1 MLCDVSLTTVKYGV
15 KILRILVDA
24 MGGDYAPDA
33 IVNGSID
40 AVKMHDG
47 FDISLIGDRDQ
58 IERIL
63 QSRNF
68 RSPRI
73 EVIHAKEVITNDDV
87 PTRAIRSKKNSSMVV
102 GFNMLKEKKGDVF
115 ISAGSTGAL
124 LTGALFILGRL
135 KGVDRP
141 ALGAVIPTKAGK
153 CLLIDA
159 GLNTTCKPVNYIQ
172 FGVFGSAYMKGLL
185 KKENPRVGLVN
196 MGTEAKK
203 GTEILKQAY
212 TMLKSTN
219 LNFVGNIEGK
229 DIPLGNVDVAVCD
242 GYVGNVMLK
251 FLEGTGSFFSGFLKG
266 MFTKNIFSK
275 ISTLFVMQDM
285 KAFKK
290 MMDPSEDGGAP
301 ILGVDGI
308 VIKSHGN
315 SNDKTIRNVILKAF
329 NLANSSVF
337 DEIRNS
343 VENMEVNI
351 DGEKKR
357 RERKRWNFRYRKLR
371 PRKDFD

>member
-1 MLCDVSLTTVKYGV
+1 MISLK
-15 KILRILVDA
+15 ILVDA
-24 MGGDYAPDA
+24 MGGDNAPDA
-33 IVNGSID
+33 IVNGCID
-40 AVKMHDG
+40 AVKMQEG
-47 FDISLIGDRDQ
+47 FDIALIGDGEQ
-58 IERIL
+58 ICAIID
-63 QSRNF
+63 SRNF
-68 RSPRI
+68 KSPRL
-73 EVIHAKEVITNDDV
+73 EVLHAKEVITNEDT

-115 ISAGSTGAL
+115 VSAGNTGAL
-124 LTGALFILGRL
+124 LTGALLLLGRL

-141 ALGAVIPTKAGK
+141 ALSAMIPTKAGK

-159 GLNTTCKPVNYIQ
+159 GLNTVCKPINYAQ
-172 FGVFGSAYMKGLL
+172 FGIFGSEFMKGMYGS
-185 KKENPRVGLVN
+185 ENPKVGLVN

-203 GTEILKQAY
+203 GTEIIKQAY
-212 TMLKSTN
+212 TLLKSSG

-266 MFTKNIFSK
+266 MFKKNIFTK
-275 ISTLFVMQDM
+275 IATIFVMKEM

-301 ILGVDGI
+301 ILGVNGI

-315 SNDKTIRNVILKAF
+315 SNDKTIKNVILKAY
-329 NLANSSVF
+329 NLASSSVF
-337 DEIRNS
+337 EHIKDN
-343 VENMEVNI
+343 VEKMEVG
-351 DGEKKR
+351 DGEK
-357 RERKRWNFRYRKLR
+357 RERKRWSFRYRKLR
-371 PRKDFD
+371 PRKNFDQLRP